1 MTTGRDR
8 IARAAR
14 ELFDEDG
21 LERFTMRAIGA
32 RAGLSGAAIYRHF
45 PDRESVLAEVLQGG
59 YERFVS
65 YLARGLRGRTPLER
79 LLRTGEG
86 YLLFSLDHPRL
97 YEAMFLRRDVAAL
110 RRFDEL
116 ASGRGAG
123 FQLLVDRVRE
133 CMTAGV
139 LPRGDAAEVA
149 LVLWALVH
157 GLAALHLTGRFGDD
171 RRSVERLFRRM
182 ARRAMRLLRG
192 PETSGRRRP

>member
-1 MTTGRDR
+1 MITGRDR

-14 ELFDEDG
+14 ELFDQYG
-21 LERFTMRAIGA
+21 PERFTMRAIGA
-32 RAGLSGAAIYRHF
+32 RVGVSGAAIYRHF
-45 PDRESVLAEVLQGG
+45 PNREALLAEVMRGA

-133 CMTAGV
+133 CMTTGV

-171 RRSVERLFRRM
+171 RKSVERLFRRM